1 MVSRVLVSMY
11 LSQRGNYYFCNDLV
25 RCLLQYLFVEIFAH
39 SKLNTLVVLPL
50 LSLSLFNCRQLYRTN
65 SDTIVEEM
73 IFSFLAAAITGYAE
87 ANGTTLV
94 EAIKDILRYHIGEPQ
109 RTDERLREKGSIS
122 TTYKNLKLGV
132 EIVKKGDRTMLLD
145 ESGANPKL
153 HDKLKDIKTTN
164 GYLHYIKSVLL
175 PYDDIYGDGGS
186 SSSSLSGSADETE
199 SPTVEMEDSDDM
211 APTAAP

>member
-1 MVSRVLVSMY
+1 
-11 LSQRGNYYFCNDLV
+11 
-25 RCLLQYLFVEIFAH
+25 
-39 SKLNTLVVLPL
+39 
-50 LSLSLFNCRQLYRTN
+50 
-65 SDTIVEEM
+65 M
-73 IFSFLAAAITGYAE
+73 IFSFLATAITGYAE

-109 RTDERLREKGSIS
+109 RTDEKLREKGSIS

-132 EIVKKGDRTMLLD
+132 EVVKKGDRTMLLD

-175 PYDDIYGDGGS
+175 PYDDIYGDGASSAS
-186 SSSSLSGSADETE
+186 SSGDETE
-199 SPTVEMEDSDDM
+199 SPTVEIVDSDDM